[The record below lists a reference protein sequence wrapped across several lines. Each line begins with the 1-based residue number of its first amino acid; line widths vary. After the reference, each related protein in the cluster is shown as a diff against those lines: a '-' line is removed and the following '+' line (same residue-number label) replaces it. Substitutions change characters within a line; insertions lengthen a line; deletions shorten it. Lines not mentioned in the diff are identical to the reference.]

1 MTDILTRMAW
11 VELQHSKKRV
21 RRAGELIGRG
31 EGTADE
37 IDEAR
42 EIISNFRS
50 SHSYP
55 LLSVTA
61 HVRSHALA
69 VNPDAVVARR
79 TKRLPTILDKLER
92 HPQMSVDSMQDMGG
106 CRVVL
111 DAIEEVDV
119 LVDRLENVRRAKNTI
134 HKAYD
139 YIRAP
144 QPTGYRGQHL
154 VYSYQASKEAYRGHK
169 IEVQIRT
176 ELMHSWATAIE
187 TMDLF
192 SGSRLK
198 YGEGPNPVK
207 RFFAVTSGLMAAQE
221 GTAPVPGV
229 DGSVDEMRAELARLD
244 DQLHMTERL
253 IGYSSVAYRFPRSGR
268 RSTILLRLERSTG
281 LLRLSVFE
289 THAEAEEALAQVEAR
304 DDKDTD
310 AVLVVISKIGQL
322 RSAYPN
328 YFGNTEAFVE
338 FLDTQIDASAARREL
353 QTID

>member
-1 MTDILTRMAW
+1 MLTRMAW
-11 VELQHSKKRV
+11 VELLYSKKRV

-31 EGTADE
+31 DGTAVE
-37 IDEAR
+37 VDEAR

-55 LLSVTA
+55 LLSVTV

-92 HPQMSVDSMQDMGG
+92 HPMMAVDSMQDMGG

-111 DAIEEVDV
+111 DSVEQVDT
-119 LVDRLENVRRAKNTI
+119 LVDRLESVQRAKNTI
-134 HKAYD
+134 HKRYD

-144 QPTGYRGQHL
+144 QATGYRGQHL
-154 VYSYQASKEAYRGHK
+154 VYSYQASKLAYRGHK
-169 IEVQIRT
+169 IEVQVRT
-176 ELMHSWATAIE
+176 ELMHSWATAVE

-198 YGEGPNPVK
+198 YGEGPEPLK
-207 RFFAVTSGLMAAQE
+207 RFFAVTSGLMAVKE
-221 GTAPVPGV
+221 GTEPVPGV
-229 DGSVDEMRAELARLD
+229 EGTVDELRSELARLD
-244 DQLHMTERL
+244 DQLHMTDRL
-253 IGYSSVAYRFPRSGR
+253 IGYSAVAYRYPSTGR
-268 RSTILLRLERSTG
+268 RSTILLQLERSTG
-281 LLRLSVFE
+281 RLYLRVFE
-289 THAEAEEALAQVEAR
+289 THAEAEEALAQVEAEN
-304 DDKDTD
+304 DKDMD

-338 FLDTQIDASAARREL
+338 FLDSQLNAVDGR
-353 QTID
+353 